1 MRVAVVGA
9 TGLVG
14 REMVRTLEER
24 VFPVD
29 ELVPLAS
36 ERSEGRRLR
45 FGGEDVAV
53 GRLSL
58 DALHGVDVALFSA
71 GAEVSREIVPDAAAR
86 GTVCIDNSSAFRED
100 PAVPLV
106 VPEVNAD
113 DLEPGAR
120 IVANPNCTTIVV
132 VMAVAP
138 LHAAARLRSLVV
150 SSYQSVSGA
159 GGAAI
164 RELSDQVE
172 KMHGA
177 EEDLLRPD
185 LGSLPVGEVFDK
197 TIAYN
202 VLPMQGEASEDDW
215 SGEERKVLTEARKI
229 LGEPDLDVAATV
241 VRVPVVAGHAA
252 SIYARF
258 DRPLPP
264 EEARGL
270 LERFPG
276 ILVVD
281 DPGLAEY
288 PTPLEAA
295 GRDEV
300 LVGRI
305 RRATVDD
312 RALLLFAAGDNLRKG
327 AALNAV
333 QIAELL
339 IR

>member
-14 REMVRTLEER
+14 REMIRTLEAR
-24 VFPVD
+24 AFPVD
-29 ELVPLAS
+29 ELVLLAS
-36 ERSEGRRLR
+36 ERSEGRRIR
-45 FGGEDVAV
+45 FRDEDVTTD
-53 GRLSL
+53 RLSAE
-58 DALHGVDVALFSA
+58 ALRGVDIALFSA
-71 GAEVSREIVPDAAAR
+71 GAEVSRVTVADAAAQ
-86 GTVCIDNSSAFRED
+86 GTVCIDNSSAFRDD

-113 DLEPGAR
+113 ALEPGVR
-120 IVANPNCTTIVV
+120 VVANPNCTTIVV

-138 LHAAARLRSLVV
+138 LHRAAGLRSMVV

-164 RELSDQVE
+164 RELADQVG

-177 EEDLLRPD
+177 EEELLRPD
-185 LGSLPVGEVFDK
+185 LRSLPVGEVFEK
-197 TIAYN
+197 TIAFN
-202 VLPMQGEASEDDW
+202 VLPFQGGRSDDDW
-215 SGEERKVLTEARKI
+215 SGEERKVLKEARKI
-229 LGEPDLDVAATV
+229 LGESDLDVAATV
-241 VRVPVVAGHAA
+241 VRVPVVAGHSA

-258 DRPLPP
+258 DRPLDP
-264 EEARGL
+264 EEARAL
-270 LERFPG
+270 LAQFPG
-276 ILVVD
+276 VRVVD
-281 DPGLAEY
+281 DPGRGEY

-305 RRATVDD
+305 RRAAGDD
-312 RALLLFAAGDNLRKG
+312 HALLLFAAGDNLRKG

-333 QIAELL
+333 QIAEVL